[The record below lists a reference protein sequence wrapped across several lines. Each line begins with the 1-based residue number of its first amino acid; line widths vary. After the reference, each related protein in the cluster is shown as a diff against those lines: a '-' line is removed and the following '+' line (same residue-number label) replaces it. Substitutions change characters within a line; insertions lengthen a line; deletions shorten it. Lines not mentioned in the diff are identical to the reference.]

1 MSGLFLSQVSQ
12 EDLEYDGFFDGQNKI
27 VPEGFEASAIVTG
40 GFNGIEEGK
49 AIQSCYINFVLTTP
63 GEFYGQKYRY
73 NAKVYDMDAG
83 KRDLAMKNL
92 SVLDAQAGFPLSH
105 GCLELTTDNIEEHW
119 AGKANMRVKF
129 GLMISEKQGEEG
141 REINFVRGFGYL
153 REKMLP
159 PVGQQSS
166 QQVAA
171 QAQQVAQTQQ
181 QYQGTPVDSPDDI
194 GF

>member
-1 MSGLFLSQVSQ
+1 MSGLFLNQVSQ

-49 AIQSCYINFVLTTP
+49 AVQSCYINFVLTTP

-73 NAKVYDMDAG
+73 NAKVYDMDAA

-105 GCLELTTDNIEEHW
+105 GRLELTTDNIEEHW
-119 AGKANMRVKF
+119 AGKAHMRVKF
-129 GLMISEKQGEEG
+129 GLMVAQDDG

-166 QQVAA
+166 QAVAA
-171 QAQQVAQTQQ
+171 QGQQAAQAAQAQ
-181 QYQGTPVDSPDDI
+181 QYQGTPVDSDQDI